1 MTRIKIAYGLSIAL
15 VLFVLYFGT
24 GYVFFPATQ
33 TGGFGLP
40 VMPPEGDP
48 ILAVKGVRDIGTA
61 LVLLALLL
69 FRNVRAVGWGLLAL
83 AFIPVGD
90 MLIVLTHNGSPAAAF
105 GIHGATAAVMVLI
118 SALFL
123 IRPAQNGQ

>member
-1 MTRIKIAYGLSIAL
+1 MTRIKIAYILSAAL
-15 VLFVLYFGT
+15 VLFVLYFGS

-40 VMPPEGDP
+40 VMPADGDP
-48 ILAVKGVRDIGTA
+48 ILAVKGVRDIGAA
-61 LVLLALLL
+61 LVVLALIL
-69 FRNVRAVGWGLLAL
+69 FRNARALGWALLAM
-83 AFIPVGD
+83 AFIPFGD
-90 MLIVLTHNGSPAAAF
+90 MLIVLTHNGSVGIAL
-105 GIHGATAAVMVLI
+105 GIHGATCALMVVI

>member
-1 MTRIKIAYGLSIAL
+1 MTRIKIAYVLSAAL
-15 VLFVLYFGT
+15 VLFVLYFGS
-24 GYVFFPATQ
+24 GYVFFPETQ

-40 VMPPEGDP
+40 VMPSEGDP

-61 LVLLALLL
+61 LVVLALLL
-69 FRNVRAVGWGLLAL
+69 FRNVRALGWAMLAL
-83 AFIPVGD
+83 AFIPFGD
-90 MLIVLTHNGSPAAAF
+90 MLIVLTHNGSVGAAL
-105 GIHGATAAVMVLI
+105 GIHGATCAVMVVI

>member
-1 MTRIKIAYGLSIAL
+1 MTRIKIAYALSAAL

-24 GYVFFPATQ
+24 GYVFFPQTQ
-33 TGGFGLP
+33 TSGFGLP
-40 VMPPEGDP
+40 VMPSEGDP

-69 FRNVRAVGWGLLAL
+69 FRNVRALGWALLAL
-83 AFIPVGD
+83 AFIPLGD
-90 MLIVLTHNGSPAAAF
+90 MLIVLTHNGSVGAAL
-105 GIHGATAAVMVLI
+105 GIHAATSALMLVL

-123 IRPAQNGQ
+123 IRPKQNGQ

>member
-1 MTRIKIAYGLSIAL
+1 MTRIKIAYVLSAAL
-15 VLFVLYFGT
+15 VLFVLYFGS

-40 VMPPEGDP
+40 VMPSDGDP

-61 LVLLALLL
+61 LVVLALIL
-69 FRNVRAVGWGLLAL
+69 FRNARALGWAMLAL
-83 AFIPVGD
+83 AFIPFGD
-90 MLIVLTHNGSPAAAF
+90 MLIVLTHNGSVGAAL
-105 GIHGATAAVMVLI
+105 GIHGATCVLMVVI

-123 IRPAQNGQ
+123 IRPARNGQ

>member
-1 MTRIKIAYGLSIAL
+1 MTRIKIAYTLSAAL

-24 GYVFFPATQ
+24 GYVFFPQTQ

-40 VMPPEGDP
+40 VMPSVGDP

-69 FRNVRAVGWGLLAL
+69 FRNARAVGWALLAL

-90 MLIVLTHNGSPAAAF
+90 MLIVLTHNGAVGAAF

-123 IRPAQNGQ
+123 VRPAQNGQ

>member
-1 MTRIKIAYGLSIAL
+1 MTRIKIAYILSIAL
-15 VLFVLYFGT
+15 ALFVLYFGS
-24 GYVFFPATQ
+24 GYVFFPETQ

-40 VMPPEGDP
+40 VMPQKGDP

-61 LVLLALLL
+61 LVVVALLL
-69 FRNVRAVGWGLLAL
+69 FRNVRALGRALLAL
-83 AFIPVGD
+83 AFIPFGD
-90 MLIVLTHNGSPAAAF
+90 MLIVLTHNGSVGAAF
-105 GIHGATAAVMVLI
+105 GIHGATAAFMVLI

>member
-1 MTRIKIAYGLSIAL
+1 MIRIKIAYALSIAL

-24 GYVFFPATQ
+24 GYVFFPETQ

-40 VMPPEGDP
+40 VMPSKGDP
-48 ILAVKGVRDIGTA
+48 ILAVKGVRDIGTG
-61 LVLLALLL
+61 LVVLTLLV
-69 FRNVRAVGWGLLAL
+69 FRNVRALGWTLLTL
-83 AFIPVGD
+83 AFIPLGD
-90 MLIVLTHNGSPAAAF
+90 MLIVLTHNGSAAAAF

>member
-1 MTRIKIAYGLSIAL
+1 MTRIKIAYALSAAL

-24 GYVFFPATQ
+24 GYVFFPQTQ

-40 VMPPEGDP
+40 AMPSAGDP

-69 FRNVRAVGWGLLAL
+69 FRNVRALGWALLAL
-83 AFIPVGD
+83 AFIPFGD
-90 MLIVLTHNGSPAAAF
+90 MLIVLTNNGSVGAAL
-105 GIHGATAAVMVLI
+105 GIHAATSALMVVI

-123 IRPAQNGQ
+123 IRPKQNGQ

>member
-1 MTRIKIAYGLSIAL
+1 MTRIKIAYALSIAL

-24 GYVFFPATQ
+24 GYVFFPETQ

-40 VMPPEGDP
+40 VMPSKGDP
-48 ILAVKGVRDIGTA
+48 FLAIKGVRDIGTA

-69 FRNVRAVGWGLLAL
+69 LRNVRAVGWGLLAL
-83 AFIPVGD
+83 AFIPIGD
-90 MLIVLTHNGSPAAAF
+90 MLIVLTHNGSPGAAF
-105 GIHGATAAVMVLI
+105 GIHGATAALMVLI